1 MKLLDTQKILVGA
14 KLSNTEKA
22 ILEELSE
29 KGLENKTQPKML
41 GLSKFNCI
49 DAIIKTVVNIIAYDL
64 FF

>member
-14 KLSNTEKA
+14 KLSNTEQA